1 MKKKLFVLSMDAMVR
16 EDIAYLETKPNFKKI
31 MEKRAEVDKVL
42 TVYPASTYPAHATI
56 MTGCYPHKHGV
67 YANFPVSTWQDG
79 IAHWPTSCTNVYAED
94 IFAAAKRAGLS
105 TAAVYWP
112 ITACNPNID
121 HVINEYF
128 FYYPGEGDRVEEI
141 FGEQGADEVALQA
154 VKENLQYF
162 PRSVRG
168 STPTVKRFDT
178 FLMGCACS
186 LIRNVQPDVLLV
198 HNCEIDSE
206 RHKSGVFGDHIKE
219 ALDRT
224 DLWLGD
230 VIAAMEDAGVLE
242 QTDFVLLSDHGQREY
257 TKVFHINA
265 LLQKGGFLQAAPDG
279 KLYEWQAYAQS
290 NGHSTTVYLRD
301 NTNKKLYNRVYAYLQ
316 KLQENPEYG
325 IEKIFTKDELLEKY
339 GQSGPYSFMLEAAEG
354 FGFGSKFTCEA
365 IETVKMKCGHGYMPE
380 KGPQPVFMA
389 HGPSFRDGAVLANA
403 RMVDIAPTLAA
414 VMGQTLEDADGCCL
428 RELLI

>member
-1 MKKKLFVLSMDAMVR
+1 MCS
-16 EDIAYLETKPNFKKI
+16 I
-31 MEKRAEVDKVL
+31 
-42 TVYPASTYPAHATI
+42 YPLVTYPAHASM
-56 MTGCYPHKHGV
+56 MTGCRPGKHGIYSNGHFKTV
-67 YANFPVSTWQDG
+67 GGYTLWHLEHSELKVEN
-79 IAHWPTSCTNVYAED
+79 
-94 IFAAAKRAGLS
+94 IFAAAKRQGKT
-105 TAAVYWP
+105 TASVYWP
-112 ITACNPNID
+112 ITGCNPNID

-154 VKENLQYF
+154 VKENLQFF

-168 STPTVKRFDT
+168 SVPTEKRFDA

-186 LIRNVQPDVLLV
+186 LIRNIQPDVLLV

-242 QTDFVLLSDHGQREY
+242 QTDFILLSDHGQREY
-257 TKVFHINA
+257 TKLCNINA
-265 LLQKGGFLQAAPDG
+265 LLQEGGFLQVAPDG

-301 NTNKKLYNRVYAYLQ
+301 NTNKKLYDRVYAYLQ
-316 KLQENPEYG
+316 KLQENQKFG

-339 GQSGPYSFMLEAAEG
+339 GQSGPYSFMIEAVEG
-354 FGFGSKFTCEA
+354 CGFGSKFGCEA
-365 IETVKMKCGHGYMPE
+365 VETGKKKCGHGYMPE
-380 KGPQPVFMA
+380 KGSQPVFMA

-403 RMVDIAPTLAA
+403 RMVDIAPTLAETFGEKMA
-414 VMGQTLEDADGCCL
+414 EADGRCL
-428 RELLI
+428 EELLIRTE